1 MPFKANADRRHHIP
15 KQRRRVTNWAEYD
28 AALRQRGSLTVWFT
42 EEAVAAWEAE
52 PRTTPGGQP
61 HYSSLAITTAL
72 TLKAVFRLALR
83 QTEGLIGSVIRL
95 LGLDLSVPDHTT
107 LSRRAE
113 TLEVP
118 RPRSDS
124 RTEAGRDPEPVHLL
138 VDSTGLKLCGAG
150 EWLVEKHGTRTR
162 RAWRKMHLGVDAETG
177 RIVAATL
184 TDRDV
189 DDASQVGPLLDQ
201 VDGQIASFTGDGAYD
216 QDGVYTSVAERHPAA
231 AIIVPPRATAVPSR
245 TAETAPTQRDRHL
258 DLIAEKGRM
267 GWQKASGYNWR
278 ARAEATIGRFKRVI
292 GDGLR
297 SHTEERR
304 ATEMDVA
311 VHVLNRMLELGRPT
325 YVRIA

>member
-1 MPFKANADRRHHIP
+1 MPFKANAARRHHIP

-42 EEAVAAWEAE
+42 EAAVAAWEAE

-83 QTEGLIGSVIRL
+83 QTEGLIGSIIGL

-113 TLEVP
+113 PLEVP

-124 RTEAGRDPEPVHLL
+124 RTDAGRDPEPLHLL

-150 EWLVEKHGTRTR
+150 EWLVEKHSTRTR
-162 RAWRKMHLGVDAETG
+162 RAWRKMHVGTDADTG
-177 RIVAATL
+177 QIVAATL
-184 TDRDV
+184 TTHDV
-189 DDASQVGPLLDQ
+189 DDGSQVGPLLDQ
-201 VDGQIASFTGDGAYD
+201 VDGPIASFTGDGAYD
-216 QDGVYTSVAERHPAA
+216 QDGVYTSVGERHPEAA
-231 AIIVPPRATAVPSR
+231 VVVPPRATAVPSQ
-245 TAETAPTQRDRHL
+245 TAESAPTQRDRHL
-258 DLIAEKGRM
+258 QLIAEHGRM
-267 GWQKASGYNWR
+267 AWQRASGYTKR
-278 ARAEATIGRFKRVI
+278 AKAEAAIGRWKQVI
-292 GDGLR
+292 GDRLR
-297 SHTEERR
+297 AHTDERR

-311 VHVLNRMLELGRPT
+311 VHVLNRMLDLGRPN
-325 YVRIA
+325 YVRTA

>member
-1 MPFKANADRRHHIP
+1 MPFKANAARRHRIP

-42 EEAVAAWEAE
+42 DEAIAAWHAE

-61 HYSSLAITTAL
+61 HYSDLAITTAL

-83 QTEGLIGSVIRL
+83 QTEGLIGSIIGL

-118 RPRSDS
+118 RPRS
-124 RTEAGRDPEPVHLL
+124 GRNAEPVHLL
-138 VDSTGLKLCGAG
+138 VDSTGLKLCGPG
-150 EWLVEKHGTRTR
+150 EWLVEKHGTKAR
-162 RAWRKMHLGVDAETG
+162 RAWRKMHLGRDADTG
-177 RIVAATL
+177 QIVAATL
-184 TDRDV
+184 TTHDV
-189 DDASQVGPLLDQ
+189 DDGSQVGPLLDQ
-201 VDGQIASFTGDGAYD
+201 VDGPIASFTGDGAYD
-216 QDGVYTSVAERHPAA
+216 QDGVYASVAERYPEAT
-231 AIIVPPRATAVPSR
+231 IIVPPRSTAVPSK

-258 DLIAEKGRM
+258 QLIAERGRRA
-267 GWQKASGYNWR
+267 WQMASGYTKR
-278 ARAEATIGRFKRVI
+278 ARAEATIGRYKRVI
-292 GDGLR
+292 GDELR
-297 SHTEERR
+297 SHTDERR